1 MEVVELIFQAVLSL
15 GGWLG
20 VMIGV
25 VLFLALFIQ
34 TPTEFLFDRVEGIV
48 VTIFPGLAVILEKP
62 RLRKGIISLVT
73 VGLGVFAAFLYQLD
87 VIFLVS
93 EVFAIIAAVNGP
105 TIIRVTWFGLILTGV
120 TIGMGSSY
128 LHDIL
133 LKPLLNRFKP
143 SAGDGVSHAG

>member
-1 MEVVELIFQAVLSL
+1 MEVVELIFKAVLSL

-34 TPTEFLFDRVEGIV
+34 TPTEFLFDRVEGIL
-48 VTIFPGLAVILEKP
+48 VTVFPGLAVILEKP

-73 VGLGVFAAFLYQLD
+73 VGLGIFAAFLYQLD

-93 EVFAIIAAVNGP
+93 EIFAIIAAVNGP